1 MKAQLLGFW
10 DKGRIVCVCGCSLL
24 GGLSPSSFTEQL
36 QLPPCRLLHIPAST
50 CSANTAPQSCCK
62 TLKFNFKWLQPVS
75 SSHCKVITFF
85 FWLFCFLR
93 NNLKKKNLSNFLSL
107 FPENIV
113 GGVLCFF
120 FFLVGNWVTYEIP
133 QAAQNIYP
141 VTAWGS
147 TGSS

>member
-50 CSANTAPQSCCK
+50 CSANTAPQSYCK

-93 NNLKKKNLSNFLSL
+93 NNLKKKSFKLSFFVSWKYCGWGFMLLFFSCWQLGDLWNTTSSTKHLSSDSL
-107 FPENIV
+107 R
-113 GGVLCFF
+113 
-120 FFLVGNWVTYEIP
+120 
-133 QAAQNIYP
+133 
-141 VTAWGS
+141 
-147 TGSS
+147 

>member
-93 NNLKKKNLSNFLSL
+93 NNLKKKIFQT
-107 FPENIV
+107 FF
-113 GGVLCFF
+113 LCFLKILWVGFYASF
-120 FFLVGNWVTYEIP
+120 FFLLAIGWPMKYHS
-133 QAAQNIYP
+133 
-141 VTAWGS
+141 S
-147 TGSS
+147 TKHLSSDSLR